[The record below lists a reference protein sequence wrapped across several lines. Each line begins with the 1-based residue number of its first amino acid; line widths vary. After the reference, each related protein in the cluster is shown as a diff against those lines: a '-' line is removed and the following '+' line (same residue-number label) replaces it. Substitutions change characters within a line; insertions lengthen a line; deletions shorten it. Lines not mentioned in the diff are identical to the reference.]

1 MRYFP
6 INLDIHGRPVV
17 VVGGGAVAARK
28 CSALL
33 EAGAIITVIAPA
45 FGALLRAMHDQ
56 RKITCLARQF
66 TRGDL
71 AGAFLVFAATDN
83 DMVNQAVAAEAR
95 DRAILADVADAPGLG
110 TFTMPA
116 VVQRGEL
123 QLTVSTGGAS
133 PALARR
139 IREELEGRYGTE
151 YAIALELLARLR
163 EKLLTEKG
171 NNAYN
176 KKLLSA
182 LVGHDLPALFKTG
195 SIIEINHLLT
205 KLFGPG
211 STLAELEV
219 REKDTA

>member
-6 INLDIHGRPVV
+6 INLDIQGRPVV

-33 EAGAIITVIAPA
+33 ETSAKITVIAPA
-45 FGALLRAMHDQ
+45 LVAQLRAMLDQ
-56 RKITCLARQF
+56 GEITYLARQF
-66 TRGDL
+66 ARGDL

-83 DMVNQAVAAEAR
+83 DIVNQTVAEEAR
-95 DRAILADVADAPGLG
+95 DRAILADVADAPETGA
-110 TFTMPA
+110 FTMPA
-116 VVQRGEL
+116 VVRRGEL
-123 QLTVSTGGAS
+123 LLTVSTGGAS

-139 IREELEGRYGTE
+139 IREELKGRYGME
-151 YAIALELLARLR
+151 YATALELLARLR

-171 NNAYN
+171 NSAYN

-182 LVGHDLPALFKTG
+182 LVGHDLPALLKTD

-211 STLAELEV
+211 STLAGLGV
-219 REKDTA
+219 GEKDTA

>member
-6 INLDIHGRPVV
+6 INLDIRGRPVV

-33 EAGAIITVIAPA
+33 EAGANITVIAPA
-45 FGALLRAMHDQ
+45 FDAQLRAMHDQ
-56 RKITCLARQF
+56 RKITCLTRQF
-66 TRGDL
+66 ARGDL
-71 AGAFLVFAATDN
+71 AGAYLVFAVTDN
-83 DMVNQAVAAEAR
+83 DTVNQAVAEEAR
-95 DRAILADVADAPGLG
+95 DHAILADVADAPDQGA
-110 TFTMPA
+110 FTMPA
-116 VVQRGEL
+116 SVRRGKL
-123 QLTVSTGGAS
+123 LLTVSTGGAS

-139 IREELEGRYGTE
+139 IREELEERYGTE
-151 YAIALELLARLR
+151 YATALELLARLR

-171 NNAYN
+171 NSAYN

-182 LVGHDLPALFKTG
+182 LVGHDLPTLLKTG

-211 STLAELEV
+211 STLAELGV